1 MERGARSASSSRAP
15 HRRRARL
22 PQIQSQKTALY
33 DGPDSWFK
41 TYMLLVQNPAHDKV
55 RDIVD
60 NFDVLIG
67 WLQAFYVLTPIR
79 DQFARSC
86 FVSRLEASRYTV
98 DTTRLE
104 SALTGESGYLYACN
118 CQTFVH
124 YSLCKHCVAR
134 AMMDG
139 VVTAGPPQFSPD
151 LREPEKQQR
160 GRKKKARRGGALDRH
175 G

>member
-1 MERGARSASSSRAP
+1 M
-15 HRRRARL
+15 
-22 PQIQSQKTALY
+22 
-33 DGPDSWFK
+33 
-41 TYMLLVQNPAHDKV
+41 
-55 RDIVD
+55 
-60 NFDVLIG
+60 
-67 WLQAFYVLTPIR
+67 LTPIR

-104 SALTGESGYLYACN
+104 IAPTGENCLYACN

-139 VVTAGPPQFSPD
+139 VITAGPPQFAPD
-151 LREPEKQQR
+151 RREPEKQPR
-160 GRKKKARRGGALDRH
+160 GRKKKAQKGGALDRH